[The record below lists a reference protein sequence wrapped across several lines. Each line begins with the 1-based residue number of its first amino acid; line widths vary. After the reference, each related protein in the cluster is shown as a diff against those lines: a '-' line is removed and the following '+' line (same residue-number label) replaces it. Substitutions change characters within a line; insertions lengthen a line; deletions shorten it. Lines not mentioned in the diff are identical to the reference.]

1 MLTPS
6 AYVAVVKVAIQKER
20 EVSGRKP
27 DVNAASDATV
37 AVV

>member
-6 AYVAVVKVAIQKER
+6 VYVAVVKVAIQKER
-20 EVSGRKP
+20 EESGRKP

-37 AVV
+37 VVV